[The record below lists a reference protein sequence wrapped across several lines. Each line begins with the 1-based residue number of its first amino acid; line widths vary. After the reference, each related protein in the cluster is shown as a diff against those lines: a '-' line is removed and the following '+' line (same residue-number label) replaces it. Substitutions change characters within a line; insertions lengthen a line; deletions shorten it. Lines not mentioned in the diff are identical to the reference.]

1 MQLDQLSNTQIGD
14 YILQEQIGRRAA
26 IVLYRA
32 TQQSLK
38 RFAVVKIIDLKSVPI
53 PTEALEEDFVTFTR
67 SVVALEH
74 MHLQPIYDY
83 SIVDNQYIFIAAR
96 FMAGNLHELL
106 RTGAMPLE
114 QASELAA
121 QIIEAVAFVHA
132 NGLIHS
138 SLSPRNVYL
147 DEVSNAYI
155 DDLELSRVVQ
165 AARTTKELQTLID
178 DPFYISVEQLQL
190 KPLDFRSEIYS
201 VGAILYHMVTG
212 KAPFANQD
220 NSFNAVLARKLH
232 NQITPPR
239 QINPLISVDLDS
251 AILRTLRA
259 NPAERF
265 PDLSDLQ
272 RALTKEFGALG
283 SRNRSLIALLR
294 QVMDRLWRNND

>member
-1 MQLDQLSNTQIGD
+1 MQLDELSNTQIGD

-38 RFAVVKIIDLKSVPI
+38 RFAVVKIIDLKTVPM

-67 SVVALEH
+67 TVIGLEH

-96 FMAGNLHELL
+96 FMAGNLYELL

-114 QASELAA
+114 QASELAV
-121 QIIEAVAFVHA
+121 QIIEAVAFIHA

-138 SLSPRNVYL
+138 SLSPHNVYL
-147 DEVSNAYI
+147 DEVTNAYI

-165 AARTTKELQTLID
+165 SARTVDELQTLID

-190 KPLDFRSEIYS
+190 KKLDYRSEIYS
-201 VGAILYHMVTG
+201 IGAIMYHMITG
-212 KAPFANQD
+212 KAPFADHD
-220 NSFNAVLARKLH
+220 NSFDGVLQRKRR
-232 NQITPPR
+232 NQIVAPR
-239 QINPLISVDLDS
+239 QINPLISTGLESV
-251 AILRTLRA
+251 ILRTLRA
-259 NPAERF
+259 NPQERF
-265 PDLSDLQ
+265 PALSDLQ
-272 RALTKEFGALG
+272 TAVMKEFSMVDSPRRTLF
-283 SRNRSLIALLR
+283 ALLG
-294 QVMDRLWRNND
+294 QLMDRLRRSGS